1 MTYPNDNSTT
11 ADRVAA
17 DHEQTLAD
25 NAVTDQIAAE
35 KKVAFERQ
43 VMLDRNDTN
52 QLEQEKNVAFERKV
66 MTDRNPPIDR
76 NPQMNATMNVVKK
89 YESDLKKIA

>member
-76 NPQMNATMNVVKK
+76 NPQSDPIVRNPPG
-89 YESDLKKIA
+89 YEFPINR